1 MFVVWQQI
9 LMKCIRIWIRI
20 RIRIRWLNP
29 QTRADKCCGNLCNPI
44 ETSPCQSPLSRTHTH
59 THTMFALLAIKFLIK
74 LKCCQTLHSVQRQ
87 FSSHSFS
94 QQPESRSIFGGRQTA
109 ILGQGYIVCGDI
121 CVNPPP
127 FRLSGLVM
135 HAFTR
140 SFSDIHFV
148 SLHFLT
154 TFQGLPPGGA
164 PTNPHRHNRIVAA
177 SPQLA
182 TPPTQSPVD
191 TCSVPVLHSP
201 LYDVRLS
208 SSLSFS
214 SFLLPFKKKKV
225 WSCGV
230 WQGKLRKK
238 NSL

>member
-127 FRLSGLVM
+127 FRLSGLLCM
-135 HAFTR
+135 HSLVHSATFI
-140 SFSDIHFV
+140 SFHCI
-148 SLHFLT
+148 FL
-154 TFQGLPPGGA
+154 QLS
-164 PTNPHRHNRIVAA
+164 RA
-177 SPQLA
+177 SP
-182 TPPTQSPVD
+182 
-191 TCSVPVLHSP
+191 
-201 LYDVRLS
+201 R
-208 SSLSFS
+208 
-214 SFLLPFKKKKV
+214 
-225 WSCGV
+225 WSTH
-230 WQGKLRKK
+230 
-238 NSL
+238 